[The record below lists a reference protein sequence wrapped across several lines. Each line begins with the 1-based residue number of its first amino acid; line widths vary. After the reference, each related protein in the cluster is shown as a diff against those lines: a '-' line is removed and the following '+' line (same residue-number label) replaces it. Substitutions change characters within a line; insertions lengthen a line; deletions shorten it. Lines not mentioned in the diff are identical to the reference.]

1 MVQEKRKTPFT
12 AVQEKAIND
21 HGRDI
26 LVSASAGSGKTTVLV
41 QRLMK
46 EILSGVSVDHLL
58 VVTFT
63 KAAAAE
69 MKKRIKEVLTN
80 EMQKSSKNSYLRQ
93 QLNLIDSSNI
103 STIDAFCLDVI
114 HRFYYIINIDPSF
127 SILTDDSQAE
137 LMRERALKEVE
148 GEFLEKKD
156 KDFIAFYDNFA
167 GDRDAESPQNLLL
180 DLYNYAM
187 AKPDYREW
195 LKELSQK
202 YQMGEEVSQSSLWQK
217 EIKPY
222 LVDLFQNLVD
232 KLEKLCQ
239 SAVMATKELHKVKES
254 FDLFAKC
261 LAHYLAALKN
271 DAAYDDQREKLRDC
285 IFRGSMRKSAK
296 WDEDII
302 AFYDECSDFKKE
314 VKEQVFTAFTSFYA
328 TDEKE
333 QLSMMQKGQQIM
345 AAIVKAELAL
355 IDRFNQLKRAENL
368 LDFSDMEQLAYQ
380 ILSQDTSASQMAR
393 TFYQNKFKE
402 ILVDEY
408 QDINPLQE
416 NILQLIKKDGQNNL
430 FMVGDVK
437 QSIYGFRQAEPSLFL
452 QKYQEAALKENQAK
466 EERILLSDNF
476 RSSKPIISIVN
487 QVFKNILTADFG
499 GIDYNHESQLTYGA
513 KYYPS
518 NLPDATE
525 ILFHE
530 KNNNENQSQE
540 DDPDDIDSAEIA
552 LVINR
557 IKKFTEENFLIYD
570 KNSQNSS
577 HLRPFRYS
585 DIVIL
590 TRSRSNNLEIM
601 QEFAKSHIPIM
612 VTDAKNYFQT
622 LELTIIMNYL
632 RIIDNPD
639 QDIPLVSVLRSPL
652 FNFTEPELSTIR
664 IHTQNASYY
673 NALTSYVAVGDE
685 LSQKVKGFLNQLE
698 DLRKFA
704 ATHRISELIWSIYE
718 KTSLL
723 EIMTSLPN
731 GKQRRVNLEALYER
745 AASYESAGF
754 KGLYQFIN
762 FIERMRRSQK
772 DLAQPLLT
780 KEAGNSVRLMTVH
793 SSKGLE
799 FPVVFYLGLQHQFQK
814 RDLSGN
820 YIISSDSVGLTIKQ
834 KHYRADTL
842 VKAVANM
849 SKKRQLLEEEARILY
864 VGMTRAKQKLILVAD
879 LKKLPQ
885 TIEKWQNEVDPNGRL
900 PLSSKI
906 NASNPMSLIGPSIR
920 WDKLLSQKIND
931 INSAS
936 ETSQELLYIQ
946 YQGEKVHLQEDI
958 SPQES
963 KTENSSALKEYTKK
977 LFNFSY
983 PFQDASQTTAYQSVS
998 EIKKAFNDPL
1008 DTELENA
1015 HFISST
1021 NRYLQPIDT
1030 KPDFLFKT
1038 RFTGAEIG
1046 TAMHLILQYYDYH
1059 GSGKADQVK
1068 EEVQELVKQNKL
1080 NSNIV
1085 SSLDLEKIN
1094 WFVHND
1100 FAKKFWQKPE
1110 NLHREIEFSSLLP
1123 AASLFN
1129 NFSDADAKI
1138 LIHGTIDGY
1147 FTEKDGIILFDYK
1160 TDHID
1165 QTHLQLAIKNIK
1177 QKYLGQLRLYER
1189 ALNSFADKKVKAKYL
1204 VLLDACKVVEVK

>member
-69 MKKRIKEVLTN
+69 MKKRIKEVLSN
-80 EMQKSSKNSYLRQ
+80 EMQKSSKKSYLRQ
-93 QLNLIDSSNI
+93 QLNLIDSANI

-114 HRFYYIINIDPSF
+114 HRFYYVIDIDPSF

-156 KDFIAFYDNFA
+156 RDFIAFYDNFA
-167 GDRDAESPQNLLL
+167 GDRDAASPQNLLL

-187 AKPDYREW
+187 AKPDYRKW
-195 LKELSQK
+195 LQGLAQK
-202 YQMGEEVSQSSLWQK
+202 YQMEEVIKSSLWQK

-222 LVDLFQNLVD
+222 LVNLFQNLAD
-232 KLEKLCQ
+232 KLEHFCQ
-239 SAVMATKELHKVKES
+239 STVMETKDLHKTKDT
-254 FDLFAKC
+254 FDLFEKC
-261 LAHYLAALKN
+261 LSGYLHDLEN
-271 DAAYDDQREKLRDC
+271 DSPYDEQRERLRAC
-285 IFRGSMRKSAK
+285 VFKSGMRRSKN
-296 WDEDII
+296 WDEDIV
-302 AFYDECSDFKKE
+302 AFYDECCDFKNE
-314 VKEQVFTAFTSFYA
+314 AREQILTTFVSFYA

-393 TFYQNKFKE
+393 TFYQNKFNE

-416 NILQLIKKDGQNNL
+416 NILQLIKK
-430 FMVGDVK
+430 
-437 QSIYGFRQAEPSLFL
+437 
-452 QKYQEAALKENQAK
+452 ENQAK

-476 RSSKPIISIVN
+476 RSSKPVISIVN
-487 QVFKNILTADFG
+487 QVFKNILTDDFG
-499 GIDYNHESQLTYGA
+499 GIDYNKESQLTYGA

-525 ILFHE
+525 ILIHE
-530 KNNNENQSQE
+530 KNSDQTNLQE
-540 DDPDDIDSAEIA
+540 DDTDDIDSAEIA
-552 LVINR
+552 MVINR
-557 IKKFTEENFLIYD
+557 IKKFAEENLLIYD

-577 HLRPFRYS
+577 HLRPFKYS

-601 QEFAKSHIPIM
+601 QEFAKNHIPIM

-639 QDIPLVSVLRSPL
+639 QDIPLVAVLRSPL

-664 IHTQNASYY
+664 IHTQNASFY
-673 NALTSYVAVGDE
+673 NALNSYVAVGDE
-685 LSQKVKGFLNQLE
+685 LSQKVKDFLNQLE
-698 DLRKFA
+698 ELRKFA

-799 FPVVFYLGLQHQFQK
+799 FPIVFYLGLQHQFQK

-820 YIISSDSVGLTIKQ
+820 YIINSGSVGLTIKQ

-842 VKAVANM
+842 VKSIANI
-849 SKKRQLLEEEARILY
+849 SKKKQLLEEEARILY

-879 LKKLPQ
+879 LKNLPR
-885 TIEKWQNEVDPNGRL
+885 TIENWQNETDQNGRL
-900 PLSSKI
+900 TLSSKL
-906 NASNPMSLIGPSIR
+906 NASNPMSLIGPSIK

-931 INSAS
+931 INSAL

-946 YQGEKVHLQEDI
+946 YQDEKVYSQEDAG
-958 SPQES
+958 PEKN
-963 KTENSSALKEYTKK
+963 KTENISSLEEYTKK

-1015 HFISST
+1015 HLISST

-1059 GSGKADQVK
+1059 GSGNIDQVK

-1094 WFVHND
+1094 WFVHSD

-1123 AASLFN
+1123 ADSLFD

-1204 VLLDACKVVEVK
+1204 VLLDACKIVELN

>member
-1 MVQEKRKTPFT
+1 
-12 AVQEKAIND
+12 
-21 HGRDI
+21 
-26 LVSASAGSGKTTVLV
+26 
-41 QRLMK
+41 
-46 EILSGVSVDHLL
+46 
-58 VVTFT
+58 
-63 KAAAAE
+63 
-69 MKKRIKEVLTN
+69 
-80 EMQKSSKNSYLRQ
+80 
-93 QLNLIDSSNI
+93 
-103 STIDAFCLDVI
+103 
-114 HRFYYIINIDPSF
+114 
-127 SILTDDSQAE
+127 
-137 LMRERALKEVE
+137 
-148 GEFLEKKD
+148 
-156 KDFIAFYDNFA
+156 
-167 GDRDAESPQNLLL
+167 
-180 DLYNYAM
+180 
-187 AKPDYREW
+187 
-195 LKELSQK
+195 
-202 YQMGEEVSQSSLWQK
+202 
-217 EIKPY
+217 
-222 LVDLFQNLVD
+222 
-232 KLEKLCQ
+232 
-239 SAVMATKELHKVKES
+239 
-254 FDLFAKC
+254 
-261 LAHYLAALKN
+261 
-271 DAAYDDQREKLRDC
+271 
-285 IFRGSMRKSAK
+285 
-296 WDEDII
+296 
-302 AFYDECSDFKKE
+302 
-314 VKEQVFTAFTSFYA
+314 
-328 TDEKE
+328 
-333 QLSMMQKGQQIM
+333 
-345 AAIVKAELAL
+345 
-355 IDRFNQLKRAENL
+355 
-368 LDFSDMEQLAYQ
+368 
-380 ILSQDTSASQMAR
+380 
-393 TFYQNKFKE
+393 
-402 ILVDEY
+402 
-408 QDINPLQE
+408 
-416 NILQLIKKDGQNNL
+416 
-430 FMVGDVK
+430 
-437 QSIYGFRQAEPSLFL
+437 
-452 QKYQEAALKENQAK
+452 
-466 EERILLSDNF
+466 
-476 RSSKPIISIVN
+476 
-487 QVFKNILTADFG
+487 
-499 GIDYNHESQLTYGA
+499 
-513 KYYPS
+513 
-518 NLPDATE
+518 
-525 ILFHE
+525 
-530 KNNNENQSQE
+530 
-540 DDPDDIDSAEIA
+540 
-552 LVINR
+552 
-557 IKKFTEENFLIYD
+557 
-570 KNSQNSS
+570 
-577 HLRPFRYS
+577 
-585 DIVIL
+585 
-590 TRSRSNNLEIM
+590 M

-639 QDIPLVSVLRSPL
+639 QDIPLVAVLRSPL

-664 IHTQNASYY
+664 IHTQNASFY

-685 LSQKVKGFLNQLE
+685 LSQKVKDFLNQLE
-698 DLRKFA
+698 ELRKFA

-731 GKQRRVNLEALYER
+731 GKQRRVNLEVLYER

-799 FPVVFYLGLQHQFQK
+799 FPIVFYLGLQHQFQK

-820 YIISSDSVGLTIKQ
+820 YIINSSSVGLTIKQ

-842 VKAVANM
+842 VKSIANI

-879 LKKLPQ
+879 LKKLPE
-885 TIEKWQNEVDPNGRL
+885 TIKNWQDEADQNGRL
-900 PLSSKI
+900 SLSSKL

-920 WDKLLSQKIND
+920 WDKLLSQKISD

-946 YQGEKVHLQEDI
+946 YHDEKVHLQEEI

-963 KTENSSALKEYTKK
+963 KTENISALEQYTKK
-977 LFNFSY
+977 LFNFNY

-1015 HFISST
+1015 HLISST

-1059 GSGKADQVK
+1059 GSGDINQVK

-1080 NSNIV
+1080 NNKIV
-1085 SSLDLEKIN
+1085 PSLDLEAIN
-1094 WFVHND
+1094 WFVHSD

-1110 NLHREIEFSSLLP
+1110 SLHREIEFSSLLP

-1165 QTHLQLAIKNIK
+1165 QTHLELAIKNIK

-1189 ALNSFADKKVKAKYL
+1189 ALNSFAGKKVKAKYL
-1204 VLLDACKVVEVK
+1204 ILLDACRVVEVK

>member
-1 MVQEKRKTPFT
+1 MVLEKEKTPFT

-46 EILSGVSVDHLL
+46 EILSGVSVDQLL

-69 MKKRIKEVLTN
+69 MKKRIKEVLSN
-80 EMQKSSKNSYLRQ
+80 EIQKSSNNSYLRQ
-93 QLNLIDSSNI
+93 QLNLLDSANI

-187 AKPDYREW
+187 AKPDYRQW
-195 LKELSQK
+195 LQGLAQK
-202 YQMGEEVSQSSLWQK
+202 YQMGEEVSKSSLWQK

-222 LVDLFQNLVD
+222 LVDLFQNLAD
-232 KLEKLCQ
+232 KLEHMCQ
-239 SAVMATKELHKVKES
+239 SAVMETKELHKLKES

-261 LAHYLAALKN
+261 LSGYLHDLKN
-271 DAAYDDQREKLRDC
+271 DSTYDDQREKLRAC
-285 IFRGSMRKSAK
+285 IFRGNPRKTKK

-314 VKEQVFTAFTSFYA
+314 VKDQVFTAFTSFYA

-345 AAIVKAELAL
+345 TAVVKAELAL
-355 IDRFNQLKRAENL
+355 IDRFNELKRAENL

-393 TFYQNKFKE
+393 TFYQNKFNE

-452 QKYQEAALKENQAK
+452 HKYQEAALKENQAK

-476 RSSKPIISIVN
+476 RSSKPVISIVN

-530 KNNNENQSQE
+530 KNNNEKSSQDE
-540 DDPDDIDSAEIA
+540 DPNDIDSAEIA
-552 LVINR
+552 MVINR
-557 IKKFTEENFLIYD
+557 INKFAEENLLVYD
-570 KNSQNSS
+570 KSSPNSN
-577 HLRPFRYS
+577 HLRPFKYS

-639 QDIPLVSVLRSPL
+639 QDIPLVAVLRSPL

-664 IHTQNASYY
+664 IHTQNASFYI
-673 NALTSYVAVGDE
+673 ALTSYVAVGDE
-685 LSQKVKGFLNQLE
+685 LSQKVKDFLNQLE
-698 DLRKFA
+698 ELRKFA

-799 FPVVFYLGLQHQFQK
+799 FPIVFYLGLQHQFQK

-820 YIISSDSVGLTIKQ
+820 YIINSSAVGLTIKQ

-842 VKAVANM
+842 VKSIANI

-879 LKKLPQ
+879 LKNLPQ
-885 TIEKWQNEVDPNGRL
+885 TIKNWQKEADQNGRL
-900 PLSSKI
+900 SLSSKL

-920 WDKLLSQKIND
+920 WDKLLSQKISD

-946 YQGEKVHLQEDI
+946 YHDEKVHLQEEI

-963 KTENSSALKEYTKK
+963 KTESISALAQYTKK
-977 LFNFSY
+977 LFNFNY

-1015 HFISST
+1015 HLISST

-1059 GSGKADQVK
+1059 GSGNISQVK

-1080 NSNIV
+1080 NNKIV
-1085 SSLDLEKIN
+1085 PSLDLEAIN
-1094 WFVHND
+1094 WFVHSA
-1100 FAKKFWQKPE
+1100 FAQRFWQKPE
-1110 NLHREIEFSSLLP
+1110 SLHREIEFSSLLP

-1165 QTHLQLAIKNIK
+1165 QTHLETAIEKIK

-1189 ALNSFADKKVKAKYL
+1189 ALNSFAGKKVKAKYL
-1204 VLLDACKVVEVK
+1204 ILLDACKVVEVK

>member
-1 MVQEKRKTPFT
+1 
-12 AVQEKAIND
+12 
-21 HGRDI
+21 
-26 LVSASAGSGKTTVLV
+26 
-41 QRLMK
+41 
-46 EILSGVSVDHLL
+46 
-58 VVTFT
+58 
-63 KAAAAE
+63 
-69 MKKRIKEVLTN
+69 
-80 EMQKSSKNSYLRQ
+80 
-93 QLNLIDSSNI
+93 
-103 STIDAFCLDVI
+103 
-114 HRFYYIINIDPSF
+114 
-127 SILTDDSQAE
+127 
-137 LMRERALKEVE
+137 
-148 GEFLEKKD
+148 
-156 KDFIAFYDNFA
+156 
-167 GDRDAESPQNLLL
+167 
-180 DLYNYAM
+180 
-187 AKPDYREW
+187 
-195 LKELSQK
+195 
-202 YQMGEEVSQSSLWQK
+202 
-217 EIKPY
+217 
-222 LVDLFQNLVD
+222 
-232 KLEKLCQ
+232 
-239 SAVMATKELHKVKES
+239 
-254 FDLFAKC
+254 
-261 LAHYLAALKN
+261 
-271 DAAYDDQREKLRDC
+271 
-285 IFRGSMRKSAK
+285 
-296 WDEDII
+296 
-302 AFYDECSDFKKE
+302 
-314 VKEQVFTAFTSFYA
+314 
-328 TDEKE
+328 
-333 QLSMMQKGQQIM
+333 
-345 AAIVKAELAL
+345 
-355 IDRFNQLKRAENL
+355 
-368 LDFSDMEQLAYQ
+368 
-380 ILSQDTSASQMAR
+380 
-393 TFYQNKFKE
+393 
-402 ILVDEY
+402 
-408 QDINPLQE
+408 
-416 NILQLIKKDGQNNL
+416 
-430 FMVGDVK
+430 
-437 QSIYGFRQAEPSLFL
+437 
-452 QKYQEAALKENQAK
+452 
-466 EERILLSDNF
+466 
-476 RSSKPIISIVN
+476 
-487 QVFKNILTADFG
+487 
-499 GIDYNHESQLTYGA
+499 
-513 KYYPS
+513 
-518 NLPDATE
+518 
-525 ILFHE
+525 
-530 KNNNENQSQE
+530 
-540 DDPDDIDSAEIA
+540 
-552 LVINR
+552 
-557 IKKFTEENFLIYD
+557 
-570 KNSQNSS
+570 
-577 HLRPFRYS
+577 
-585 DIVIL
+585 
-590 TRSRSNNLEIM
+590 M
-601 QEFAKSHIPIM
+601 QEFAKNHIPIM

-639 QDIPLVSVLRSPL
+639 QDIPLVAVLRSPL

-664 IHTQNASYY
+664 IHTQNASFY
-673 NALTSYVAVGDE
+673 NALNSYVAVGDE
-685 LSQKVKGFLNQLE
+685 LSQKVKDFLNQLE
-698 DLRKFA
+698 ELRKFA

-799 FPVVFYLGLQHQFQK
+799 FPIVFYLGLQHQFQK

-820 YIISSDSVGLTIKQ
+820 YIINSGSVGLTIKQ

-842 VKAVANM
+842 VKSIANI
-849 SKKRQLLEEEARILY
+849 SKKKQLLEEEARILY

-879 LKKLPQ
+879 LKNLPR
-885 TIEKWQNEVDPNGRL
+885 TIENWQNETDQNGRL
-900 PLSSKI
+900 TLSSKL
-906 NASNPMSLIGPSIR
+906 NASNPMSLIGPSIK

-931 INSAS
+931 INSAL

-946 YQGEKVHLQEDI
+946 YQDEKVYSQEDAG
-958 SPQES
+958 PEKN
-963 KTENSSALKEYTKK
+963 KTENISSLEEYTKK

-1015 HFISST
+1015 HLISST

-1059 GSGKADQVK
+1059 GSGNIDQVK

-1080 NSNIV
+1080 NNNIV

-1094 WFVHND
+1094 WFVHSD

-1123 AASLFN
+1123 ADSLFD

-1204 VLLDACKVVEVK
+1204 VLLDACKIVELN

>member
-69 MKKRIKEVLTN
+69 MKKRIKEVLSN
-80 EMQKSSKNSYLRQ
+80 EMQKSSKKSYLRQ
-93 QLNLIDSSNI
+93 QLNLIDSANI

-114 HRFYYIINIDPSF
+114 HRFYYVIDIDPSF

-156 KDFIAFYDNFA
+156 RDFIAFYDNFA
-167 GDRDAESPQNLLL
+167 GDRDAASPQNLLL

-187 AKPDYREW
+187 AKPDYRKW
-195 LKELSQK
+195 LQGLAQK
-202 YQMGEEVSQSSLWQK
+202 YQMEEVIKSSLWQK

-222 LVDLFQNLVD
+222 LVNLFQNLAD
-232 KLEKLCQ
+232 KLEHFCQ
-239 SAVMATKELHKVKES
+239 STVMETKDLHKTKDT
-254 FDLFAKC
+254 FDLFEKC
-261 LAHYLAALKN
+261 LSGYLHDLEN
-271 DAAYDDQREKLRDC
+271 DSPYDEQRERLRAC
-285 IFRGSMRKSAK
+285 VFKSGMRRSKN
-296 WDEDII
+296 WDEDIV
-302 AFYDECSDFKKE
+302 AFYDECCDFKNE
-314 VKEQVFTAFTSFYA
+314 AREQILTTFVSFYA

-393 TFYQNKFKE
+393 TFYQNKFNE

-416 NILQLIKKDGQNNL
+416 NILQLIKK
-430 FMVGDVK
+430 
-437 QSIYGFRQAEPSLFL
+437 
-452 QKYQEAALKENQAK
+452 ENQAK

-476 RSSKPIISIVN
+476 RSSKPVISIVN
-487 QVFKNILTADFG
+487 QVFKNILTDDFG
-499 GIDYNHESQLTYGA
+499 GIDYNKESQLTYGA

-525 ILFHE
+525 ILIHE
-530 KNNNENQSQE
+530 KNSDQTNLQE
-540 DDPDDIDSAEIA
+540 DDTDDIDSAEIA
-552 LVINR
+552 MVINR
-557 IKKFTEENFLIYD
+557 IKKFAEENLLIYD

-577 HLRPFRYS
+577 HLRPFKYS

-601 QEFAKSHIPIM
+601 QEFAKNHIPIM

-639 QDIPLVSVLRSPL
+639 QDIPLVAVLRSPL

-664 IHTQNASYY
+664 IHTQNASFY
-673 NALTSYVAVGDE
+673 NALNSYVAVGDE
-685 LSQKVKGFLNQLE
+685 LSQKVKDFLNQLE
-698 DLRKFA
+698 ELRKFA

-799 FPVVFYLGLQHQFQK
+799 FPIVFYLGLQHQFQK

-820 YIISSDSVGLTIKQ
+820 YIINSGSVGLTIKQ

-842 VKAVANM
+842 VKSIANI
-849 SKKRQLLEEEARILY
+849 SKKKQLLEEEARILY

-879 LKKLPQ
+879 LKNLPR
-885 TIEKWQNEVDPNGRL
+885 TIENWQNETDQNGRL
-900 PLSSKI
+900 TLSSKL
-906 NASNPMSLIGPSIR
+906 NASNPMSLIGPSIK

-931 INSAS
+931 INSAL

-946 YQGEKVHLQEDI
+946 YQDEKVYSQEDAG
-958 SPQES
+958 PEKN
-963 KTENSSALKEYTKK
+963 KTENISSLEEYTKK

-1015 HFISST
+1015 HLISST

-1059 GSGKADQVK
+1059 GSGNIDQVK
-1068 EEVQELVKQNKL
+1068 EEVQELVEQNKL
-1080 NSNIV
+1080 NNNIV

-1094 WFVHND
+1094 WFVHSD

-1123 AASLFN
+1123 ADSLFD

-1204 VLLDACKVVEVK
+1204 VLLDACKIVELN

>member
-1 MVQEKRKTPFT
+1 MVQEKEKTPFT

-46 EILSGVSVDHLL
+46 EILSGVSVDQLL

-80 EMQKSSKNSYLRQ
+80 EMQKSANNSYLRQ
-93 QLNLIDSSNI
+93 QLNLIDSANI

-114 HRFYYIINIDPSF
+114 HRFYYIINLDPSF
-127 SILTDDSQAE
+127 SILTDESQAE

-222 LVDLFQNLVD
+222 LVDLFQNLAD
-232 KLEKLCQ
+232 KLEHMCQ
-239 SAVMATKELHKVKES
+239 SEVMATKELHKLKES

-261 LAHYLAALKN
+261 LSGYLHDLKN
-271 DAAYDDQREKLRDC
+271 DSTYDDQREKLRAC
-285 IFRGSMRKSAK
+285 IFRGNPRKTKK

-302 AFYDECSDFKKE
+302 AFYDKCSDFKKE
-314 VKEQVFTAFTSFYA
+314 ARDQIFTAFTSFYA

-345 AAIVKAELAL
+345 TAVVKAELAL
-355 IDRFNQLKRAENL
+355 IDRFNELKRAENL

-380 ILSQDTSASQMAR
+380 ILGQDTSASQMAR
-393 TFYQNKFKE
+393 NFYQNKFNE

-452 QKYQEAALKENQAK
+452 HKYQEAALKENQAK

-476 RSSKPIISIVN
+476 RSSQPVISVVN
-487 QVFKNILTADFG
+487 QIFKNILTADFG
-499 GIDYNHESQLTYGA
+499 GIDYNNESQLTYGA
-513 KYYPS
+513 KYYPA

-525 ILFHE
+525 ILLHE
-530 KNNNENQSQE
+530 KNKNETNPQDE
-540 DDPDDIDSAEIA
+540 DPDDIDSAEIA
-552 LVINR
+552 MVINR
-557 IKKFTEENFLIYD
+557 IKKFTEENLLIYD
-570 KNSQNSS
+570 KNSQNNN
-577 HLRPFRYS
+577 HLRPFKYS

-639 QDIPLVSVLRSPL
+639 QDIPLVAVLRSPL

-664 IHTQNASYY
+664 IHTQNASFY

-799 FPVVFYLGLQHQFQK
+799 FPIVFYLGLQHQFQK

-820 YIISSDSVGLTIKQ
+820 YIINSGSVGLTIKQ

-842 VKAVANM
+842 VKSIANI
-849 SKKRQLLEEEARILY
+849 SKKKQLLEEEARILY

-879 LKKLPQ
+879 LKNLPR
-885 TIEKWQNEVDPNGRL
+885 TIENWQNEADQNGRL
-900 PLSSKI
+900 TLSSKL
-906 NASNPMSLIGPSIR
+906 NASNPMSLIGPSIK
-920 WDKLLSQKIND
+920 WEKLLSQKIND
-931 INSAS
+931 INSAL

-946 YQGEKVHLQEDI
+946 YQDEKVYPQEDAG
-958 SPQES
+958 PEEN
-963 KTENSSALKEYTKK
+963 KTENISSLEEYTKK
-977 LFNFSY
+977 LFNFNY

-998 EIKKAFNDPL
+998 EIKKAFSDPL

-1015 HFISST
+1015 HLISST

-1059 GSGKADQVK
+1059 GSGNIDQVK

-1080 NSNIV
+1080 NNNIV

-1094 WFVHND
+1094 WFVHSD

-1123 AASLFN
+1123 ADSLFD

-1204 VLLDACKVVEVK
+1204 VLLDACKIVELN